1 MNILAVDVA
10 YQNNTAVAAGVLFQ
24 GWDAVSARQEL
35 TMPCQAVEA
44 YLPGQFY
51 RRELPCI
58 LQLLEQ
64 LEAPVDLI
72 VIDGFVYLGEEH
84 RPGLGSHLY
93 ESLDR
98 QIAVVGVAKSAFKDT
113 PAATALWRGKST
125 RPLYVTAIGIDEV
138 VARQGV
144 KHMHGKD
151 RLPWLLKQVDRLCR
165 AALSGQDEIS
175 PSPEC

>member
-10 YQNNTAVAAGVLFQ
+10 YRHDIAVAAGVLFR
-24 GWDAVSARQEL
+24 GWDARSPQQQL
-35 TMPCQAVEA
+35 TVRCKAVEA
-44 YLPGQFY
+44 YVPGQFY

-64 LEAPVDLI
+64 LENPVDVI
-72 VIDGFVYLGEEH
+72 VIDGFVYLGQEH
-84 RPGLGSHLY
+84 RPGLGSHLF

-113 PAATALWRGKST
+113 PPATALRRGRSQ
-125 RPLYVTAIGIDEV
+125 RPLYVTAIGIDEE

-144 KHMHGKD
+144 QHMLGED
-151 RLPWLLKQVDRLCR
+151 RLPTLLKRVDRLCR
-165 AALSGQDEIS
+165 DAVNSA
-175 PSPEC
+175 